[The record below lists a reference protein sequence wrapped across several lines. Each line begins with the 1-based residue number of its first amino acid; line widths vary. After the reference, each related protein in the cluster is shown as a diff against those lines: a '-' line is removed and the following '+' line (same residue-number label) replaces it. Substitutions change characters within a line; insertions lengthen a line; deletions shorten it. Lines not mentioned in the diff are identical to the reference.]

1 MRDTSGQARG
11 YHPENLVGYSF
22 IIKGKVGRGKRP
34 PSSLFFES
42 SIINSSYTLGGG
54 VFDPIWPNRDCHG
67 AMEISKKV
75 VTYTKIR

>member
-42 SIINSSYTLGGG
+42 SIINSFYTLGGG
-54 VFDPIWPNRDCHG
+54 VFDPIRPCHG
-67 AMEISKKV
+67 TMEVNKKV
-75 VTYTKIR
+75 VTYIKIW